1 MVRVS
6 KCLFFSTTL
15 SALSGDSISEEIFLK
30 AIIYR
35 SLRSLLFMLIGVDLY
50 TFNADKGTEK
60 ETYLNKYVT
69 FNFLLTRSSAAC

>member
-1 MVRVS
+1 
-6 KCLFFSTTL
+6 
-15 SALSGDSISEEIFLK
+15 
-30 AIIYR
+30 
-35 SLRSLLFMLIGVDLY
+35 MLIGVDLY